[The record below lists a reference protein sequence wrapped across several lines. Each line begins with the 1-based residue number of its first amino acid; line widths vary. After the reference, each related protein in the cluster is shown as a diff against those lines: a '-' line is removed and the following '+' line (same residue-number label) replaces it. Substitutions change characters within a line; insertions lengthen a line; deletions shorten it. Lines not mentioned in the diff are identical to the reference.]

1 MAEANGTE
9 TPQTRTVPEHES
21 TVFTD
26 TAADRSHNERRPKIT
41 RGEEGLTEWERRT
54 DKPLFIASLLYLV
67 AYAAPIVSTRISA
80 PLDGILNIFQMIL
93 WALFAVDFFLGINM
107 APPRH

>member
-9 TPQTRTVPEHES
+9 TPQTRTVPEPEN
-21 TVFTD
+21 TAFAD
-26 TAADRSHNERRPKIT
+26 AAADHPHNERRPKIT

-80 PLDGILNIFQMIL
+80 PLDGILNIFQ
-93 WALFAVDFFLGINM
+93 
-107 APPRH
+107 

>member
-9 TPQTRTVPEHES
+9 TPHTRTVPEPDS
-21 TVFTD
+21 TTSAD
-26 TAADRSHNERRPKIT
+26 AAADHPHNERHPKIT

-80 PLDGILNIFQMIL
+80 PLDEIGR
-93 WALFAVDFFLGINM
+93 AHV
-107 APPRH
+107 

>member
-26 TAADRSHNERRPKIT
+26 TAADRSHNERRL
-41 RGEEGLTEWERRT
+41 R
-54 DKPLFIASLLYLV
+54 LL
-67 AYAAPIVSTRISA
+67 AAKKGSPNGSAAPINRFLLPRSYTLSLTPH
-80 PLDGILNIFQMIL
+80 PL
-93 WALFAVDFFLGINM
+93 
-107 APPRH
+107 